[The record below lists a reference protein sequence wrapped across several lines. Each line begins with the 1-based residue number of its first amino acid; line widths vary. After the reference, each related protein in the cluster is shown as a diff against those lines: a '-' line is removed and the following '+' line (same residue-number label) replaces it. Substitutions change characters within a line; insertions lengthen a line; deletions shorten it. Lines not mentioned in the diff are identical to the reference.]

1 MIRIFKGLKA
11 NYFNLFKENKGCFKR
26 LYNAV
31 ADVLCFILSLMLLT
45 TLTPFLFIIYFF
57 RVLRKKKNERN
68 FL

>member
-45 TLTPFLFIIYFF
+45 VLTPFLFIIYFF

>member
-11 NYFNLFKENKGCFKR
+11 NYSNLFKENKGCFKR

-31 ADVLCFILSLMLLT
+31 ADVLCFLLSFMLLT
-45 TLTPFLFIIYFF
+45 TLTPFLFVIYFF
-57 RVLRKKKNERN
+57 RLLRKKKYERN